1 MKHRPSKLFLR
12 FSARALGHTRRVAP
26 RLLHLGHR
34 SLYEDAASTSNTLYL
49 ESLYTQYQA
58 DPSKLDVPQRESFE
72 ENSSFEAKWND
83 YFAAMELGQ
92 KAEPPAVGSSLR
104 QL

>member
-1 MKHRPSKLFLR
+1 M
-12 FSARALGHTRRVAP
+12 AP
-26 RLLHLGHR
+26 RLLHLGRR